1 MTVPVISSAPDW
13 RRDGY
18 LPAEGPFSPM
28 PLDCWV
34 GDAEVDPITFE
45 VVRHRIFLV
54 TEEQGLTIVKVSG
67 SPVASFAH
75 DFATTILTA
84 DAEVVY
90 FGPYNQAQVGT
101 IDHNVKWILEHR
113 ADNPGIHDGDMFLAN
128 DPWIGGRHQP
138 DVRLMCPIFWEGK
151 LLCWV
156 GSVIHT
162 YDVGGNTP
170 GSFCPDAE
178 DIFDES
184 LPTPPIALVE
194 RGVIRKDIEDMFV
207 RRSRLPELV
216 TLDLRALVASSTV
229 ARQRVHELATR
240 YGGNVVATSMNRVV
254 AAAERRVAERLAT
267 IPDGSWSHRGVIE
280 ISLPGDR
287 GTYELQMTLRKEGTL
302 LTFDHNG
309 THEQLGSLNT
319 TVGNWRSSIVA
330 VANRLL
336 GFDLMHATGGIVRHL
351 RFDSHP
357 GTIVSAEFPSSVSN
371 GQFGGAA
378 TMDMATICLSRMLAT
393 SHDSELASRAMAGCT
408 SSFPVSVLSGI
419 GRNGEGYGILNLDA
433 MGGAIGAFAGRD
445 GADTGGQIWDPGSLM
460 PNVEYAEQY
469 FPVLYLYRRELIDSG
484 GAGHFRGGNSAV
496 LALTPHKVER
506 IDLSLGASG
515 WALPSALG
523 LFGGYP
529 GCASGARIA
538 RGALSGAH
546 NGSLPQSMAELQSPV
561 EDLQPKIRRTAIER
575 GDVYELWWSGAG
587 GFGDPFLRDPL
598 SVAADVRR
606 GAVSREAAQSA
617 YGVVLAEDGDPDL
630 EATRA
635 RRRRNGIDLAAPGG
649 PLPWTVDPGGRASC
663 RSCDGDVGNMRA
675 GARPDGLVAV
685 QEVASQ
691 DLSPH
696 NRDPGLFIDEPVAL
710 VIWGCPTCGVAH
722 DSELMIGEI
731 RTQS

>member
-1 MTVPVISSAPDW
+1 VTAVASSRTQDW
-13 RRDGY
+13 QRVGY
-18 LPAEGPFSPM
+18 LPDEGPFAPM
-28 PLDCWV
+28 PIDRWT
-34 GDAEVDPITFE
+34 GDADVDPITFE

-113 ADNPGIHDGDMFLAN
+113 WDSPGIHDGDMFLAN

-194 RGVIRKDIEDMFV
+194 RGVIRKDVEEMFV

-229 ARQRVHELATR
+229 ARQRVHELAAR
-240 YGGNVVATSMNRVV
+240 YGGEVV
-254 AAAERRVAERLAT
+254 AASMNKVVTAADRRVADRLET
-267 IPDGSWSHRGVIE
+267 VPDGTWSHHGVIE

-287 GTYELQMTLRKEGTL
+287 STYELQMTLRKEGRL
-302 LTFDHNG
+302 LIFDHDG
-309 THEQLGSLNT
+309 THPQIGSLNT
-319 TVGNWRSSIVA
+319 TVGNWRSSIIA

-351 RFDSHP
+351 RFDSRP
-357 GTIVSAEFPSSVSN
+357 GTIVSAEFPCSVSN

-378 TMDMATICLSRMLAT
+378 TMDMATICLSRMMAT
-393 SHDSELASRAMAGCT
+393 SSDPELASRAMAGCT
-408 SSFPVSVLSGI
+408 SSFPVSVLSGT
-419 GRNGEGYGILNLDA
+419 GRNGERYGILNLDA

-469 FPVLYLYRRELIDSG
+469 FPVLYLYRRELVDSG
-484 GAGHFRGGNSAV
+484 GPGRFRGGNSAV
-496 LALTPHKVER
+496 LALTPHKVDR
-506 IDLSLGASG
+506 IELSLGASG
-515 WALPSALG
+515 WAFPTALG
-523 LFGGYP
+523 VFGGYP
-529 GCASGARIA
+529 GCASGARLA
-538 RGALSGAH
+538 RGALPEGAD
-546 NGSLPQSMAELQSPV
+546 GLLVQSMDDLATPV
-561 EDLQPKIRRTAIER
+561 EDLQPKIRRTTIEH

-587 GFGDPFLRDPL
+587 GYGDPFRRDPGA
-598 SVAADVRR
+598 VAEDVRR
-606 GAVSREAAQSA
+606 GAVSREAARRA
-617 YGVVLAEDGDPDL
+617 YGVVLDETGNLDAD
-630 EATRA
+630 ATHALR
-635 RRRRNGIDLAAPGG
+635 GG
-649 PLPWTVDPGGRASC
+649 GVDVSPPAGSLPWLVDAAGQASC
-663 RSCDGDVGNMRA
+663 RSCGGAVGTMRA
-675 GARPDGLVAV
+675 GGCPDGLVGLREIAM
-685 QEVASQ
+685 Q

-696 NRDPGLFIDEPVAL
+696 NRDPAMFIDEPVEL
-710 VIWGCPTCGVAH
+710 VVWGCPTCGTAH
-722 DSELMIGEI
+722 DAELVFGEGVAG
-731 RTQS
+731 S